1 MDATIN
7 DVEAL
12 KDFRNKMLDT
22 VDDLMKQ
29 LRRTDNAIENVAR
42 TWKDTQF
49 EQFRDNFN
57 EDKEKIKPLSDD
69 IEEFEDNVHNL
80 EKILR
85 EYLESTNNIY

>member
-1 MDATIN
+1 MNATIN

-22 VDDLMKQ
+22 VEELMKQ
-29 LRRTDNAIENVAR
+29 LARTDSAIENVAR

-49 EQFRDNFN
+49 ERFRDNFN
-57 EDKEKIKPLSDD
+57 EDKEKIKPLADD
-69 IEEFEDNVHNL
+69 IEEFEDNVRYL

-85 EYLESTNNIY
+85 EYLESANNI

>member
-12 KDFRNKMLDT
+12 KDIRNKMLDT
-22 VDDLMKQ
+22 VEDLMKQ

-69 IEEFEDNVHNL
+69 IEEFEDNVHYL
-80 EKILR
+80 ENILR
-85 EYLESTNNIY
+85 EYLESLNNI

>member
-12 KDFRNKMLDT
+12 KDFRNKMIDT
-22 VDDLMKQ
+22 VEDLMKQ

-42 TWKDTQF
+42 TWKDIQF

-69 IEEFEDNVHNL
+69 IEAFEDNVYYL
-80 EKILR
+80 ENILR
-85 EYLESTNNIY
+85 EYLESLNNI

>member
-22 VDDLMKQ
+22 VEDLMKQ
-29 LRRTDNAIENVAR
+29 LRRTDSAIENVAR
-42 TWKDTQF
+42 TWKDSQF

-57 EDKEKIKPLSDD
+57 KDKEKIKPLSDD
-69 IEEFEDNVHNL
+69 IKEFEDNVYYL

-85 EYLESTNNIY
+85 DYLNSTNNI